1 MTAPA
6 GLAMHLKRITGIL
19 HPNFWHQR
27 WLKGETGWHQE
38 EINPH
43 LQAFWPPLS
52 ITAGA
57 RVLVPLC
64 GKSRDMLWLAGEG
77 YRVLGVEISPLGVE
91 AFFAENGLS
100 PEISDAPPFRRH
112 RVDELE
118 ILCGDFFDLRPE
130 QVTGVTALFDRASL
144 IALPPAMRPSYVR
157 HLHELLPAGAQ
168 VNGLLVTL
176 DYEQTEWPG
185 PPFAVTP
192 AEVNDLHG
200 GHFHIQELAALDL
213 LAMTPRYRERGL
225 SRMMER
231 VYRLTSKA
239 TTAPDS

>member
-1 MTAPA
+1 
-6 GLAMHLKRITGIL
+6 MH
-19 HPNFWHQR
+19 PDFWHQR

-144 IALPPAMRPSYVR
+144 IALPPAMRPAYVR

-239 TTAPDS
+239 TTAADS